1 MLLSEF
7 LDNFKSSNNEKPT
20 HTSMKGGKWTIPS
33 DQLSTLYQLINE
45 QIILASCLDNIC
57 NFPSSISK

>member
-7 LDNFKSSNNEKPT
+7 LDNFKSSNNEKST

-45 QIILASCLDNIC
+45 QIING
-57 NFPSSISK
+57 P